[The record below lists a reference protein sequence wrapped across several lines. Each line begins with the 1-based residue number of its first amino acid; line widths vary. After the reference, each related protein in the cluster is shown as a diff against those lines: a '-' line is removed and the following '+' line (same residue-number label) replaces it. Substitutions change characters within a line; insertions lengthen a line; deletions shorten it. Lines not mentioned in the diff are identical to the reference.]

1 MAAIK
6 RRRGNTRK
14 DRMTVKSESTG
25 LPIDV
30 TGCTFVMHVT
40 TDKAPDALTTNL
52 LYTLTGTILDA
63 VNGSIAFAP
72 SLLQATQVDGT
83 YYYEVI
89 MTGTD
94 TLTETIAL
102 DKYIYY

>member
-14 DRMTVKSESTG
+14 DRMIVKSESTG
-25 LPIDV
+25 VPIDI
-30 TGCTFVMHVT
+30 TGCSFVMHVT
-40 TDKAPDALTTNL
+40 TDKAPDALGTNL
-52 LYTLTGTILDA
+52 LYTLTGTIIDPLA
-63 VNGSIAFAP
+63 GSISFAP
-72 SLLQATQVDGT
+72 SLLQATQADGV
-83 YYYEVI
+83 YYYEVV

-102 DKYIYY
+102 DKYTYY